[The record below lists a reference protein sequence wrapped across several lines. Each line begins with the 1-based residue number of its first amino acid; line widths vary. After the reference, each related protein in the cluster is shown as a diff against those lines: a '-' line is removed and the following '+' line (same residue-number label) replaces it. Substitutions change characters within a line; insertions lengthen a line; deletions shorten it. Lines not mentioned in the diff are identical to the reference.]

1 MYVQN
6 GHAPLPTP
14 MCNIASLIPRLPD
27 LFQIREPG
35 DKATIYI
42 APHPPL
48 NKKNASTYMY
58 T

>member
-27 LFQIREPG
+27 LFQIGEPG
-35 DKATIYI
+35 DKATIHI
-42 APHPPL
+42 APHPL
-48 NKKNASTYMY
+48 IKIEKCMYMY